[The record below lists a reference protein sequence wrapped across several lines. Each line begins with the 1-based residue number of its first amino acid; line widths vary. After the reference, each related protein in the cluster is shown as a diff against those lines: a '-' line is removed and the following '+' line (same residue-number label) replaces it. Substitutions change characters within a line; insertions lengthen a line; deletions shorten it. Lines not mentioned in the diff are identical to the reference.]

1 MTACATLGGGAFRA
15 RLTTVCGA
23 WEMHMAAI
31 EKDGKGW
38 RIRFL
43 DSRGNR
49 KTIRFSKENKQTVEK
64 IRLHIEALVNNR
76 QHNVGLERSTLEWLS
91 GIGKLVR
98 EKLVRAGLIDESK
111 VVQLGP
117 FLDGYRSKR
126 SDAKDSTHK
135 KYESVS
141 NVLIAH
147 FGRSK
152 DIRAI
157 TRGDADDFRSFLY
170 GKGLSENTVRRY
182 CGVAKQFFTAALRRN
197 LIDKNPFED
206 QVCSVRGNAEKFHF
220 VSEADAKKILEK
232 CPDIQ
237 WRVIFALCRW
247 GGLRCPSEVLSL
259 QWSDVQWEA
268 NRLRVPSPK
277 TEHHEGKGSRLI
289 PLFPE
294 VRAELDKA
302 YAEAFDSRS
311 SDDEVVSGPIVI
323 RYRDS
328 TQNLRTTF
336 QKIVLRSGLKPWPK
350 LFQNLRSTRQT
361 ELAEKYPVQAVT
373 SWIGN
378 SAAVAMAH
386 YLQVRD
392 EYFDQA
398 VGVGQSVGAPA
409 VAEAIS
415 DAQVSA

>member
-1 MTACATLGGGAFRA
+1 
-15 RLTTVCGA
+15 
-23 WEMHMAAI
+23 MAAI
-31 EKDGKGW
+31 EKDKKGW

-43 DSRGNR
+43 DRNGNR
-49 KTIRFSKENKQTVEK
+49 KTIRFSSENKSTVEK

-91 GIGKLVR
+91 GVGKLVR
-98 EKLVRAGLIDESK
+98 QKLVRAGLIDESRSI
-111 VVQLGP
+111 QLGQ
-117 FLDGYRSKR
+117 FLESYQQKR
-126 SDAKDSTHK
+126 TDAKGSTHK
-135 KYESVS
+135 KYQSVTAA
-141 NVLIAH
+141 LTGH
-147 FGRSK
+147 FGSEK
-152 DIRAI
+152 DIRSI
-157 TRGDADDFRSFLY
+157 TRGDADDFRAYLY

-182 CGVAKQFFTAALRRN
+182 CGVAKQFFTAAVRRS
-197 LIDKNPFED
+197 LLEKNPFED

-220 VSEADAKKILEK
+220 VSDADAKKILEK

-247 GGLRCPSEVLSL
+247 GGLRCPSEVLAL
-259 QWSDVQWEA
+259 EWSDVQWEA

-302 YAEAFDSRS
+302 YSEAFDGRA

-323 RYRDS
+323 RYREA

-336 QKIVLRSGLKPWPK
+336 QKIVLRAGLKPWPK

-409 VAEAIS
+409 VAEVNS